1 MPFWGWLSDHFKG
14 LSDLQLG
21 DERGTLNHLE
31 CIFFL
36 IFKPLNFPK
45 VRLRQSQTIRASA
58 RWNKKTDEFNG
69 PRPHADGR
77 PGQRPVCADPNYFKM
92 VVISGIGDS
101 SITSENCLIGALPQ
115 ARKYFEA
122 HKMGR
127 GRGSRRAAQ
136 RFETSSVPIK
146 SHCWT
151 SGVFPD
157 RLDHL
162 LCHVVTCSQALP
174 HIHGRDESGRWVRA
188 DDQYRSLFNPDP
200 SPFPTCSFPHLTL
213 DHIRFAVNKK
223 SPSLKRKF
231 VFQSSIFRGYVTLRG
246 CICLDGSLVT
256 MHFGI
261 LKLELNVA
269 WSPTGWNDSSPK

>member
-1 MPFWGWLSDHFKG
+1 
-14 LSDLQLG
+14 
-21 DERGTLNHLE
+21 
-31 CIFFL
+31 
-36 IFKPLNFPK
+36 
-45 VRLRQSQTIRASA
+45 
-58 RWNKKTDEFNG
+58 
-69 PRPHADGR
+69 
-77 PGQRPVCADPNYFKM
+77 M

-122 HKMGR
+122 HNMGR
-127 GRGSRRAAQ
+127 GRAPRRAAQ

-162 LCHVVTCSQALP
+162 LCDVVTCSQALP

-200 SPFPTCSFPHLTL
+200 SPFPTFSFPHLTL
-213 DHIRFAVNKK
+213 DHIRFAINKK

-261 LKLELNVA
+261 ECCLVTDWLEWKFSQIVLPVIGHGSQCPNIHPAGLKKM
-269 WSPTGWNDSSPK
+269 PTLMKLIRNLIVQISMLSRSPK